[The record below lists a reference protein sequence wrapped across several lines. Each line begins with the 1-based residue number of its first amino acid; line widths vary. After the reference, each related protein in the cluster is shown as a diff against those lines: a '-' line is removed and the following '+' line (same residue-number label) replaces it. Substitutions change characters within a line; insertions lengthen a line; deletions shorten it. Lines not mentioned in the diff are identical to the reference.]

1 MQEGSLSSDQ
11 FKLNDFIESEIFP
24 VFTNKWQEMN
34 MVIQE
39 GKPVLKQ
46 F

>member
-11 FKLNDFIESEIFP
+11 FKLNYFIESEIFP
-24 VFTNKWQEMN
+24 EFKNKWQEMN
-34 MVIQE
+34 VVIQE
-39 GKPVLKQ
+39 WKPVLKQ